1 MLAKNTIIH
10 IHPRYNKKDK
20 RMCTI
25 SVQVNESE
33 LRRCNPAL
41 SNMDAIGK
49 WVQHLVDIATQEL
62 TADHARNDFP
72 CAYSEEEAKELT
84 LQRGRE
90 IKDGRVKLIPHE
102 EVMNDMEQ
110 LCTILSGNID

>member
-25 SVQVNESE
+25 
-33 LRRCNPAL
+33 L
-41 SNMDAIGK
+41 
-49 WVQHLVDIATQEL
+49 
-62 TADHARNDFP
+62 P

-90 IKDGRVKLIPHE
+90 IKDGRVKLVPHE

-110 LCTILSGNID
+110 LCTILSGNIK

>member
-1 MLAKNTIIH
+1 MLTRNTIIH
-10 IHPRYNKKDK
+10 SNPGYNKKDE

-25 SVQVNESE
+25 
-33 LRRCNPAL
+33 L
-41 SNMDAIGK
+41 
-49 WVQHLVDIATQEL
+49 
-62 TADHARNDFP
+62 P

-84 LQRGRE
+84 IQRGRE

-110 LCTILSGNID
+110 LRTILSGNIK